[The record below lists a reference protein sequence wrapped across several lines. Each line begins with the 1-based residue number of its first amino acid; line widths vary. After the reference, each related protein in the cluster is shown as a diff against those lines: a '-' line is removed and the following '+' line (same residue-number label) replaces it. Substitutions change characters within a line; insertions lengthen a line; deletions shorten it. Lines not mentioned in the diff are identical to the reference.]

1 MKLKSPNV
9 WFILSTVPVLV
20 LDFVLGAWLA
30 RGMVWLSVVL
40 LLLGLLAAVAL
51 VRKFIVLPKPRNRY
65 GTPEPFALE
74 LPINCNAEFYH
85 CPEMAKYEFL
95 HRTVEVVSLLW
106 NGKKPFQVMINPTLA
121 EKYGQ
126 DFEKVAVVREL
137 ENFRRKNSLDR
148 KSVV

>member
-40 LLLGLLAAVAL
+40 LLLGLLAALAL

-74 LPINCNAEFYH
+74 LPIDCNAEFYH
-85 CPEMAKYEFL
+85 CPE
-95 HRTVEVVSLLW
+95 
-106 NGKKPFQVMINPTLA
+106 NG
-121 EKYGQ
+121 
-126 DFEKVAVVREL
+126 
-137 ENFRRKNSLDR
+137 
-148 KSVV
+148 

>member
-9 WFILSTVPVLV
+9 WFIFGTVPVLV
-20 LDFVLGAWLA
+20 LDFVLGAWFA

-51 VRKFIVLPKPRNRY
+51 VRKFIVMPKPRNRY

-95 HRTVEVVSLLW
+95 HRTVEVVSPLW

-121 EKYGQ
+121 ENTG
-126 DFEKVAVVREL
+126 RIL
-137 ENFRRKNSLDR
+137 RKWRWCANWKISGA
-148 KSVV
+148 KTA